1 MIKAIFSNSK
11 LDFTSNFQIPRLIQ
25 VDLIGRECGLV
36 GKQPAMEEYQ
46 VSIKVRRPWD
56 TSGETD
62 AVIFRH
68 YIAHLDLEYDQCD

>member
-46 VSIKVRRPWD
+46 VSIKVRRP
-56 TSGETD
+56 
-62 AVIFRH
+62 
-68 YIAHLDLEYDQCD
+68 